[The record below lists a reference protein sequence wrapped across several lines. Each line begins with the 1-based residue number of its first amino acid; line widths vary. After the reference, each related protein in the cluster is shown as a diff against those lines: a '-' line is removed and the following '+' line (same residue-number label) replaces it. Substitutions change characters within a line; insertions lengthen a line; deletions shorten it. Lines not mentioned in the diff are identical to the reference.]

1 MKILQRP
8 LVMGG
13 LAIAFVVGMA
23 TAAGAVPISLNAVVG
38 PLPVPS
44 GPVTVCVSPG
54 PGCVTTPSA
63 TSVTLS
69 TSVTVDGGL
78 GLPMITAGL
87 CPAGELGS
95 AFNIASGATKATIGG
110 TAAFTV
116 TSLPSPLVIPIGPV
130 TIGPG
135 ANGTVSACFKVGF

>member
-8 LVMGG
+8 LVMGS

-23 TAAGAVPISLNAVVG
+23 TATGAAPISLNAVVG

-44 GPVTVCVSPG
+44 VPVTVCVSPG
-54 PGCVTTPSA
+54 PGCVATPSA

-69 TSVTVDGGL
+69 TSVTVDGL

-87 CPAGELGS
+87 CPAGELGA
-95 AFNIASGATKATIGG
+95 AFNIASGATNVTIGG

>member
-38 PLPVPS
+38 PLPVPT

-69 TSVTVDGGL
+69 TSVTSRGKSTIATRLAFSGSCVRIAFGGRNNAVVVC
-78 GLPMITAGL
+78 IHS
-87 CPAGELGS
+87 CY
-95 AFNIASGATKATIGG
+95 FC
-110 TAAFTV
+110 
-116 TSLPSPLVIPIGPV
+116 LVSIEQ
-130 TIGPG
+130 
-135 ANGTVSACFKVGF
+135 ALLEVSNSRLK